1 MSKRSSPIK
10 DGKDGK
16 KQKYLVESSRPD
28 KTVDFFL
35 EEFKEDKDV
44 TKFSVFVDEKI
55 KALNYLRNGDEDEE
69 DEDDEDDEE
78 DEEDDEEDDDDDVK
92 YEKIKLLNKLL
103 ASHERILALFERVL

>member
-35 EEFKEDKDV
+35 EEFKED
-44 TKFSVFVDEKI
+44 
-55 KALNYLRNGDEDEE
+55 
-69 DEDDEDDEE
+69 
-78 DEEDDEEDDDDDVK
+78 
-92 YEKIKLLNKLL
+92 
-103 ASHERILALFERVL
+103 ILFRK